1 MSREVFP
8 PGNGGI
14 RDMGRLASI
23 AEAVWRGRDAID
35 SRMDELARYIYPD
48 RQTFSCAG
56 SHDGDW
62 GTGPGLYDR
71 EGREDIW
78 DGTPED
84 AAQTLCAALG
94 GLLTN
99 PAASWF
105 RLDLADGGA
114 PVGGEAGEWL
124 TEVTRRMLA
133 VFADPSSGFQNEVN
147 AFYLDLAVFGWGV
160 FWSENR
166 LGEGMRFR
174 ALSPA
179 QCAITENSAG
189 QVDTLVRRYTLT
201 ASQMREEFGA
211 KVSEEVSR
219 AVERDPRKPFGVTH
233 LVMPRRNLPPDLC
246 AGEDFGNGAPF
257 LDDIPAMEDDGAEPF
272 AGLPGLEPEEDAGP
286 APQPAFPER
295 HPFVSIYYETVT
307 KRLLHI
313 GGYFE
318 PPFQAP
324 RWSKRSGE
332 VYGRG
337 PGHAALPD
345 IRVLNAVAAAQ
356 LTAAEKQADPPLL
369 VPDDGVL
376 GKINT
381 HSGGI
386 TYYTPGHGEGITTL
400 PVAVNLEVMEAIIM
414 KRQEAIRR
422 AFLNDRI
429 QLAGGP
435 RMTATEVA
443 ARERKQMLV
452 LGPVL
457 GRLQSEFL
465 GPLVSRVFFLMYRA
479 GMLPEAPESIRG
491 RETQAK
497 YVSPI
502 ARAQKQ
508 GEAESFSA
516 AMAFIMP
523 VAQANPQVLE
533 NFDGD
538 AIVRDTQEVFG
549 YPHKYLRSEADVEKD
564 RREMKEVQD
573 GSPGGRVLGGQSPRP
588 PEASAKRGNHD

>member
-1 MSREVFP
+1 MSQEYIP
-8 PGNGGI
+8 PAGT
-14 RDMGRLASI
+14 ASGVEHF
-23 AEAVWRGRDAID
+23 AAVADAVWKGREIIDA
-35 SRMDELARYIYPD
+35 RMEEVARYIYPD
-48 RQTFSCAG
+48 RQSFAHPDDG
-56 SHDGDW
+56 SPNFGL
-62 GTGPGLYDR
+62 GPDQ
-71 EGREDIW
+71 EGRQEIW
-78 DGTPED
+78 DGTPEE
-84 AAQTLCAALG
+84 AAQMLSAALG

-99 PAASWF
+99 PSSSWF
-105 RLDLADGGA
+105 RLELADGESGL
-114 PVGGEAGEWL
+114 GGEAGEWL
-124 TEVTRRMLA
+124 TEVTRLMLQA
-133 VFADPSSGFQNEVN
+133 LADPASGFQNEVN
-147 AFYLDLAVFGWGV
+147 AFYMDLPVFGWGV

-166 LGEGMRFR
+166 VGEGLRFR

-179 QCAITENSAG
+179 QCAIAEDAAG
-189 QVDTLVRRYTLT
+189 RVDTLVRRYTLT
-201 ASQMREEFGA
+201 ASQMVEEFGA
-211 KVSEEVSR
+211 AVSDEVR
-219 AVERDPRKPFGVTH
+219 RCAGKDPQKHFGVTH
-233 LVMPRRNLPPDLC
+233 LVMPREKLPPEALP
-246 AGEDFGNGAPF
+246 GERGQESGGGF
-257 LDDIPAMEDDGAEPF
+257 LDDAAVVPRG
-272 AGLPGLEPEEDAGP
+272 EDAESGP
-286 APQPAFPER
+286 EAVFDPSGGGGGEPALPDR
-295 HPFVSIYYETVT
+295 HPFVSVYYETAN
-307 KRLLHI
+307 KRLLHT

-318 PPFQAP
+318 LPFQAP

-386 TYYTPGHGEGITTL
+386 TYYTPGHGDRIATL
-400 PVAVNLEVMEAIIM
+400 PVAVNLEVMEAIIT
-414 KRQEAIRR
+414 KRQDAVRR

-465 GPLVSRVFFLMYRA
+465 GPLVARVFALLYRA
-479 GMLPEAPESIRG
+479 GTLPEAPESLRG

-508 GEAESFSA
+508 GEAESFAA
-516 AMAFIMP
+516 AMSFIMP
-523 VAQANPQVLE
+523 IAQANPGVLA

-538 AIVRDTQEVFG
+538 VIVRDTQDMFG
-549 YPHKYLRSEADVEKD
+549 YPHKYLRDAAVVAREREAANEAVRFAE
-564 RREMKEVQD
+564 RNGQ
-573 GSPGGRVLGGQSPRP
+573 PGTVLP
-588 PEASAKRGNHD
+588 

>member
-1 MSREVFP
+1 MSQDYGPRGKDRGAERYAAV
-8 PGNGGI
+8 
-14 RDMGRLASI
+14 
-23 AEAVWRGRDAID
+23 AEAVWKGRTGID
-35 SRMDELARYIYPD
+35 SRMEELARYIYPD
-48 RQTFSCAG
+48 RQSFGHPDGGG
-56 SHDGDW
+56 SGF
-62 GTGPGLYDR
+62 GLGSDQ
-71 EGREDIW
+71 EGRQSIW
-78 DGTPED
+78 DGTPEE
-84 AAQTLCAALG
+84 AAQMLSAALG

-99 PAASWF
+99 PSANWF
-105 RLDLADGGA
+105 RLELADGERSISDGA
-114 PVGGEAGEWL
+114 GAWL
-124 TEVTRRMLA
+124 TEVTRLMLQA
-133 VFADPSSGFQNEVN
+133 FLDPTTGFQNEVN
-147 AFYLDLAVFGWGV
+147 AFYMDLPVFGWGV

-166 LGEGMRFR
+166 MGEGLRFR

-179 QCAITENSAG
+179 QCAIAENAAG

-201 ASQMREEFGA
+201 ASQLLEEFGTAVSNDVKRAAA
-211 KVSEEVSR
+211 K
-219 AVERDPRKPFGVTH
+219 DPQKQFGVTH
-233 LVMPRRNLPPDLC
+233 LVMPRGKLPPD
-246 AGEDFGNGAPF
+246 ATDRNTFAAPVTAQKTASGSH
-257 LDDIPAMEDDGAEPF
+257 DPSVPD
-272 AGLPGLEPEEDAGP
+272 
-286 APQPAFPER
+286 R
-295 HPFVSIYYETVT
+295 HPFISVYYETA
-307 KRLLHI
+307 KKHLLHS

-318 PPFQAP
+318 LPFQVP

-386 TYYTPGHGEGITTL
+386 TYYTPGHGDRITPL
-400 PVAVNLEVMEAIIM
+400 PVAVNLEVMEAIIL

-429 QLAGGP
+429 QFAGGP
-435 RMTATEVA
+435 QMTATEVA

-465 GPLVSRVFFLMYRA
+465 GPLVSRVFSLLHRS
-479 GMLPEAPESIRG
+479 GKLPEAPEYLRG
-491 RETQAK
+491 RETQAR

-508 GEAESFSA
+508 GEAESFA
-516 AMAFIMP
+516 TAMSFIMP
-523 VAQANPQVLE
+523 IVQANPEVMA

-538 AIVRDTQEVFG
+538 AIVRDTQDTFG
-549 YPHKYLRSEADVEKD
+549 YPQKYLRDKAVVEKE
-564 RREMKEVQD
+564 RKAAN
-573 GSPGGRVLGGQSPRP
+573 
-588 PEASAKRGNHD
+588 EAMPT